1 MDLYVDHST
10 VEDIGVVRLRQMVF
24 VHNALDDGWSVHKN
38 GNNYVFKKKHHN
50 DKEIFLESYLNKFIT
65 SNNCLKP
72 IYPSKSENAWISRN

>member
-38 GNNYVFKKKHHN
+38 GNNYVFKKKAPQRQGN
-50 DKEIFLESYLNKFIT
+50 LPRILPK
-65 SNNCLKP
+65 
-72 IYPSKSENAWISRN
+72 